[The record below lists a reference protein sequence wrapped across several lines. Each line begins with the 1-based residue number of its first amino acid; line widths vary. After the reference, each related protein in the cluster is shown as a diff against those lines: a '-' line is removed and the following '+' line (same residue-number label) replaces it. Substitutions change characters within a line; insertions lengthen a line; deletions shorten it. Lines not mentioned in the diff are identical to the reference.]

1 MVDPVGF
8 AEAWKAQFPDSEPPR
23 MELRS
28 VGDIEQELERCKASI
43 RRLEQEVNQERFRM
57 IYLQTLLA
65 KEKKSYD
72 RQRWGFRRAAQ
83 APDGASEPRASA
95 SRPQPAPADGADPPP
110 AEEPEA
116 RPDGEGSPGKARPG
130 TARRPGAAASGE
142 RDDRGPPASVAAL
155 RSNFERIR
163 KGHGQPGADA
173 EKPFYVNVE
182 FHHERGLVKVNDKE
196 VSDRI
201 SSLGSQAMQ
210 MERKK
215 SQHGAGSSV
224 GDASRPPYR
233 GRSSESSC
241 GVDGDY
247 EDAELNPRFL
257 KDNLIDANGGS
268 RPPWPPL
275 EYQPYQSIYVGGMME
290 GEGKGPLLRSQSTS
304 EQEKR
309 LTWPRRSYSPRSFE
323 DCGGGYTPDCSSNEN
338 LTSSEEDF
346 SSGQSSRVSPSPTT
360 YRMFRD
366 KSRSPSQNS
375 QQSFDSSSPPT
386 PQCHKRHRHCPVVV
400 SEATIVGVRKT
411 GQIWPNDG
419 EGAFHGDADGSFGT
433 PPGYGC
439 AADRAEEQRRHQDG
453 LPYIDDS
460 PSSSPHLS
468 SKGRGSRDALVS
480 GALESTKASELDLEK
495 GLEMRK
501 WVLSGIL
508 ASEETYLSHLQ
519 MLTNSCVKL
528 QTVHSIPLTIN
539 KEEALQ
545 RPVASD
551 FEPQGLSEAARWN
564 SKENLLAGPSE
575 NDPNLFV
582 ALYDFVASGDNT
594 LSITK
599 GEKLRVLGYNHNGEW
614 CEAQTKNGQGWVPS
628 NYITPVNSLE
638 KHSWYHGPV
647 SRNAAEY
654 LLSSGIN
661 GSFLVRESES
671 SPGQRSISL
680 RYEGRV
686 YHYRINTAS
695 DGKLYVSSESR
706 FNTLAEL
713 VHHHSTVADGL
724 ITTLHYPAPK
734 RNKPTVYGVS
744 PNYDKWE
751 MERTDITMKHKLGG
765 GQYGE
770 VYEGVWKKYS
780 LTVAV
785 KTLKEDTMEVEEFL
799 KEAAV
804 MKEIKH
810 PNLVQL
816 LGVCTREPP
825 FYIIT
830 EFMTYGNLLDYLREC
845 NRQEVNAVVLLYM
858 ATQISS
864 AMEYLEK
871 KNFIHRDLAA
881 RNCLVGEN
889 HLVKVAD
896 FGLSRLMTGDTY
908 TAHAGAKFPIKWT
921 APESLAYNKFSIK
934 SDVWAFGVLLWEI
947 ATYGMSPYPGIDL
960 SQVYELLEKDYRMER
975 PEGCPE
981 KVYELMRACWQ
992 WNPSDRPSFAEIHQ
1006 AFETMFQESSISD
1019 EVEKELGKQ
1028 GVRGAVSTLLQAP
1041 ELPTKTRTSRRAA
1054 EHRDTTDVPEMP
1066 HSKGQGESDPL
1077 DHEPAVSPLL
1087 PRKERGPPEGGL
1099 NEDERL
1105 LPKDKKTN
1113 LFSALI
1119 KKKKKTAPT
1128 PPKRSSSFREMD
1140 GQPERRGA
1148 GEEEGRDISN
1158 GALAFTP
1165 LDTADPAKSPKPS
1178 NGAGVPNGALRESGG
1193 SGFRSPHLWK
1203 KSSTLTSSR
1212 LATGE
1217 EEGGGS
1223 SSKRFL
1229 RSCSASCVPHGAK
1242 DTEWRSVTLP
1252 RDLQSTGRQFDSST
1266 FGGHKSEKP
1275 ALPRKRAGENRS
1287 DQVTRGTVTPPPR
1300 LVKKNEEAADEVFKD
1315 IMESSPGSSPPN
1327 LTPKPLRRQVTVAP
1341 ASGLPHKEEAGKGS
1355 ALGTPA
1361 AAEPVTPT
1369 SKAGSGA
1376 PGGTSKGPAEESRVR
1391 RHKHSSESP
1400 GRDKGKLSRLKPAPP
1415 PPPAASAGKA
1425 GGKPS
1430 QSPSQEA
1437 AGEAVLG
1444 AKTKATSLVDAV
1456 NSDAAKPSQPGE
1468 GLKKPVL
1475 PATPKPQSAK
1485 PSGTPISPA
1494 PVPST
1499 LPSASSALAGDQPS
1513 STAFIPLISTR
1524 VSLRKTRQPPERIAS
1539 GAITKGVV
1547 LDSTEALCLA
1557 ISRNSE
1563 QMASHSAVL
1572 EAGKNLYT
1580 FCVSYVDS
1588 IQQMRNKFA
1597 FREAINKLENN
1608 LRELQICPATAGS
1621 GPAATQDFSK
1631 LLSSVKEI
1639 SDIVQR

>member
-1 MVDPVGF
+1 MLEICLKLVG
-8 AEAWKAQFPDSEPPR
+8 
-23 MELRS
+23 
-28 VGDIEQELERCKASI
+28 CKS
-43 RRLEQEVNQERFRM
+43 
-57 IYLQTLLA
+57 
-65 KEKKSYD
+65 KK
-72 RQRWGFRRAAQ
+72 
-83 APDGASEPRASA
+83 
-95 SRPQPAPADGADPPP
+95 
-110 AEEPEA
+110 
-116 RPDGEGSPGKARPG
+116 
-130 TARRPGAAASGE
+130 
-142 RDDRGPPASVAAL
+142 
-155 RSNFERIR
+155 
-163 KGHGQPGADA
+163 
-173 EKPFYVNVE
+173 
-182 FHHERGLVKVNDKE
+182 GL
-196 VSDRI
+196 
-201 SSLGSQAMQ
+201 SSS
-210 MERKK
+210 
-215 SQHGAGSSV
+215 
-224 GDASRPPYR
+224 
-233 GRSSESSC
+233 SSC
-241 GVDGDY
+241 
-247 EDAELNPRFL
+247 
-257 KDNLIDANGGS
+257 
-268 RPPWPPL
+268 
-275 EYQPYQSIYVGGMME
+275 
-290 GEGKGPLLRSQSTS
+290 
-304 EQEKR
+304 
-309 LTWPRRSYSPRSFE
+309 
-323 DCGGGYTPDCSSNEN
+323 
-338 LTSSEEDF
+338 
-346 SSGQSSRVSPSPTT
+346 
-360 YRMFRD
+360 
-366 KSRSPSQNS
+366 
-375 QQSFDSSSPPT
+375 
-386 PQCHKRHRHCPVVV
+386 
-400 SEATIVGVRKT
+400 
-411 GQIWPNDG
+411 
-419 EGAFHGDADGSFGT
+419 
-433 PPGYGC
+433 
-439 AADRAEEQRRHQDG
+439 
-453 LPYIDDS
+453 
-460 PSSSPHLS
+460 
-468 SKGRGSRDALVS
+468 
-480 GALESTKASELDLEK
+480 
-495 GLEMRK
+495 
-501 WVLSGIL
+501 
-508 ASEETYLSHLQ
+508 YL
-519 MLTNSCVKL
+519 
-528 QTVHSIPLTIN
+528 
-539 KEEALQ
+539 EEALQ

-1019 EVEKELGKQ
+1019 EVEKELGKKGMR
-1028 GVRGAVSTLLQAP
+1028 GVASALLQAP
-1041 ELPTKTRTSRRAA
+1041 ELPTKTRTSRRATD
-1054 EHRDTTDVPEMP
+1054 HKDSTDVPETP
-1066 HSKGQGESDPL
+1066 HAKSLGEPDPL

-1087 PRKERGPPEGGL
+1087 PRKERGPQDGSL

-1140 GQPERRGA
+1140 GHPERKGA
-1148 GEEEGRDISN
+1148 PEEEGGREVSN
-1158 GALAFTP
+1158 GSPALAP
-1165 LDTADPAKSPKPS
+1165 LDVAEPSKSPKPS
-1178 NGAGVPNGALRESGG
+1178 GGVGIPNGAFRESG
-1193 SGFRSPHLWK
+1193 SAGFRSPHLWK
-1203 KSSTLTSSR
+1203 KSTLASGRVAAS
-1212 LATGE
+1212 E
-1217 EEGGGS
+1217 EESGSS

-1242 DTEWRSVTLP
+1242 DTEWKSVTLP
-1252 RDLQSTGRQFDSST
+1252 RDLPSAGRQFDSST

-1275 ALPRKRAGENRS
+1275 ALPRKRASENRS

-1300 LVKKNEEAADEVFKD
+1300 LVKKTEEVADEVFRD
-1315 IMESSPGSSPPN
+1315 TAESSPGSSPPS
-1327 LTPKPLRRQVTVAP
+1327 LTPKLLRRQVAVAP
-1341 ASGLPHKEEAGKGS
+1341 SSGLPHKEETGKPS
-1355 ALGTPA
+1355 AVGTPTTS
-1361 AAEPVTPT
+1361 EPVPP
-1369 SKAGSGA
+1369 SSRAGPGA
-1376 PGGTSKGPAEESRVR
+1376 SAGTSKVPAEELRVR
-1391 RHKHSSESP
+1391 RHKPSSESP
-1400 GRDKGKLSRLKPAPP
+1400 GRDKGKLSKLKPAPP
-1415 PPPAASAGKA
+1415 PPPASTGKA
-1425 GGKPS
+1425 GKPP
-1430 QSPSQEA
+1430 QSPSQDT
-1437 AGEAVLG
+1437 AGEAG
-1444 AKTKATSLVDAV
+1444 ASGKARSPAVAVDAV
-1456 NSDAAKPSQPGE
+1456 SSDAARPGLLGE
-1468 GLKKPVL
+1468 GVRKPIL
-1475 PATPKPQSAK
+1475 PSMPKPQSSSK
-1485 PSGTPISPA
+1485 PVGTPTSPA
-1494 PVPST
+1494 STPST
-1499 LPSASSALAGDQPS
+1499 LPSAASTLAGDQPS

>member
-1 MVDPVGF
+1 MG
-8 AEAWKAQFPDSEPPR
+8 Q
-23 MELRS
+23 
-28 VGDIEQELERCKASI
+28 Q
-43 RRLEQEVNQERFRM
+43 
-57 IYLQTLLA
+57 
-65 KEKKSYD
+65 
-72 RQRWGFRRAAQ
+72 
-83 APDGASEPRASA
+83 
-95 SRPQPAPADGADPPP
+95 
-110 AEEPEA
+110 
-116 RPDGEGSPGKARPG
+116 PGKVLG
-130 TARRPGAAASGE
+130 DQRRPSLPALPFIKGAAKKETSRHG
-142 RDDRGPPASVAAL
+142 
-155 RSNFERIR
+155 
-163 KGHGQPGADA
+163 GQPC
-173 EKPFYVNVE
+173 NV
-182 FHHERGLVKVNDKE
+182 
-196 VSDRI
+196 
-201 SSLGSQAMQ
+201 
-210 MERKK
+210 
-215 SQHGAGSSV
+215 
-224 GDASRPPYR
+224 
-233 GRSSESSC
+233 
-241 GVDGDY
+241 
-247 EDAELNPRFL
+247 FL
-257 KDNLIDANGGS
+257 
-268 RPPWPPL
+268 
-275 EYQPYQSIYVGGMME
+275 E
-290 GEGKGPLLRSQSTS
+290 
-304 EQEKR
+304 
-309 LTWPRRSYSPRSFE
+309 
-323 DCGGGYTPDCSSNEN
+323 
-338 LTSSEEDF
+338 
-346 SSGQSSRVSPSPTT
+346 
-360 YRMFRD
+360 
-366 KSRSPSQNS
+366 
-375 QQSFDSSSPPT
+375 
-386 PQCHKRHRHCPVVV
+386 H
-400 SEATIVGVRKT
+400 
-411 GQIWPNDG
+411 
-419 EGAFHGDADGSFGT
+419 
-433 PPGYGC
+433 
-439 AADRAEEQRRHQDG
+439 
-453 LPYIDDS
+453 
-460 PSSSPHLS
+460 
-468 SKGRGSRDALVS
+468 
-480 GALESTKASELDLEK
+480 
-495 GLEMRK
+495 
-501 WVLSGIL
+501 
-508 ASEETYLSHLQ
+508 
-519 MLTNSCVKL
+519 
-528 QTVHSIPLTIN
+528 
-539 KEEALQ
+539 EALQ
-545 RPVASD
+545 RPVASE

-564 SKENLLAGPSE
+564 SKENLLSGPSE

-734 RNKPTVYGVS
+734 RNKPTIYGVS

-751 MERTDITMKHKLGG
+751 TERTDITMKHKLGG

-770 VYEGVWKKYS
+770 VYEGVWKKYN

-830 EFMTYGNLLDYLREC
+830 EFMTYGNLLDYLRDC

-992 WNPSDRPSFAEIHQ
+992 WSPSDRPSFAEIHQ
-1006 AFETMFQESSISD
+1006 AFETMFQESSISE
-1019 EVEKELGKQ
+1019 EVEKELGKK
-1028 GVRGAVSTLLQAP
+1028 GMRSVVNTFLQAP
-1041 ELPTKTRTSRRAA
+1041 ELPTKTRTSRRATESKEA
-1054 EHRDTTDVPEMP
+1054 NEGLEAAATKTLGECEPVEHD
-1066 HSKGQGESDPL
+1066 
-1077 DHEPAVSPLL
+1077 PAVSPLL
-1087 PRKERGPPEGGL
+1087 PRKERVAADAGL
-1099 NEDERL
+1099 NEDDRL

-1119 KKKKKTAPT
+1119 KKKKKMAPT
-1128 PPKRSSSFREMD
+1128 PPKRSSSFREADSHLDRKDD
-1140 GQPERRGA
+1140 GKEALLAPPAEAEDRSRFQGNETGMA
-1148 GEEEGRDISN
+1148 N
-1158 GALAFTP
+1158 GTVGL
-1165 LDTADPAKSPKPS
+1165 L
-1178 NGAGVPNGALRESGG
+1178 
-1193 SGFRSPHLWK
+1193 SPHLWK
-1203 KSSTLTSSR
+1203 KSVPASGSR
-1212 LATGE
+1212 LAAGE
-1217 EEGGGS
+1217 DENSVNSSASS

-1242 DTEWRSVTLP
+1242 DTEWKSVTLP
-1252 RDLQSTGRQFDSST
+1252 RNMQSVGRQFDSST

-1275 ALPRKRAGENRS
+1275 ALPRKRANEAKP
-1287 DQVTRGTVTPPPR
+1287 DPVAARGTVTPPPR
-1300 LVKKNEEAADEVFKD
+1300 VLKKSDELPPEDASKD
-1315 IMESSPGSSPPN
+1315 AESSPGSSPPT
-1327 LTPKPLRRQVTVAP
+1327 LTPKLSRRQPLAP
-1341 ASGLPHKEEAGKGS
+1341 PSQKEESVKSG
-1355 ALGTPA
+1355 A
-1361 AAEPVTPT
+1361 ASEQAAT
-1369 SKAGSGA
+1369 KAGLFLGI
-1376 PGGTSKGPAEESRVR
+1376 GKAEEPRLR
-1391 RHKHSSESP
+1391 KMKQLSE
-1400 GRDKGKLSRLKPAPP
+1400 KGKLSKLKPAPP
-1415 PPPAASAGKA
+1415 PPLSSAASSIAKTSKA
-1425 GGKPS
+1425 G
-1430 QSPSQEA
+1430 
-1437 AGEAVLG
+1437 LG
-1444 AKTKATSLVDAV
+1444 SDVTEGSVAK
-1456 NSDAAKPSQPGE
+1456 AKPS
-1468 GLKKPVL
+1468 
-1475 PATPKPQSAK
+1475 
-1485 PSGTPISPA
+1485 
-1494 PVPST
+1494 
-1499 LPSASSALAGDQPS
+1499 LPSADSANVVEGTKKPAPKLSPSAKSLLMTTAPLSSSPFSAPS
-1513 STAFIPLISTR
+1513 LSTTVVPSVDSAASTAFIPLISTR
-1524 VSLRKTRQPPERIAS
+1524 VSLRKTRQPPEKIAS
-1539 GAITKGVV
+1539 GAVTKDTI
-1547 LDSTEALCLA
+1547 LESAETLRTA

-1580 FCVSYVDS
+1580 FCAGFVDC

-1608 LRELQICPATAGS
+1608 LRELQICPATAGGG
-1621 GPAATQDFSK
+1621 GPAATPDFSK
-1631 LLSSVKEI
+1631 LLGSVKEI
-1639 SDIVQR
+1639 SDLVQR

>member
-1 MVDPVGF
+1 MLEICLKLVG
-8 AEAWKAQFPDSEPPR
+8 
-23 MELRS
+23 
-28 VGDIEQELERCKASI
+28 CKS
-43 RRLEQEVNQERFRM
+43 
-57 IYLQTLLA
+57 
-65 KEKKSYD
+65 KK
-72 RQRWGFRRAAQ
+72 
-83 APDGASEPRASA
+83 
-95 SRPQPAPADGADPPP
+95 
-110 AEEPEA
+110 
-116 RPDGEGSPGKARPG
+116 
-130 TARRPGAAASGE
+130 
-142 RDDRGPPASVAAL
+142 
-155 RSNFERIR
+155 
-163 KGHGQPGADA
+163 
-173 EKPFYVNVE
+173 
-182 FHHERGLVKVNDKE
+182 GL
-196 VSDRI
+196 
-201 SSLGSQAMQ
+201 SSS
-210 MERKK
+210 
-215 SQHGAGSSV
+215 
-224 GDASRPPYR
+224 
-233 GRSSESSC
+233 SSC
-241 GVDGDY
+241 
-247 EDAELNPRFL
+247 
-257 KDNLIDANGGS
+257 
-268 RPPWPPL
+268 
-275 EYQPYQSIYVGGMME
+275 
-290 GEGKGPLLRSQSTS
+290 
-304 EQEKR
+304 
-309 LTWPRRSYSPRSFE
+309 
-323 DCGGGYTPDCSSNEN
+323 
-338 LTSSEEDF
+338 
-346 SSGQSSRVSPSPTT
+346 
-360 YRMFRD
+360 
-366 KSRSPSQNS
+366 
-375 QQSFDSSSPPT
+375 
-386 PQCHKRHRHCPVVV
+386 
-400 SEATIVGVRKT
+400 
-411 GQIWPNDG
+411 
-419 EGAFHGDADGSFGT
+419 
-433 PPGYGC
+433 
-439 AADRAEEQRRHQDG
+439 
-453 LPYIDDS
+453 
-460 PSSSPHLS
+460 
-468 SKGRGSRDALVS
+468 
-480 GALESTKASELDLEK
+480 
-495 GLEMRK
+495 
-501 WVLSGIL
+501 
-508 ASEETYLSHLQ
+508 YL
-519 MLTNSCVKL
+519 
-528 QTVHSIPLTIN
+528 
-539 KEEALQ
+539 EEALQ

-1019 EVEKELGKQ
+1019 EVEKELGKKGMR
-1028 GVRGAVSTLLQAP
+1028 GVAGTLLQAP
-1041 ELPTKTRTSRRAA
+1041 ELPTKTRTSRRAT
-1054 EHRDTTDVPEMP
+1054 EHKDVTDLPETP
-1066 HSKGQGESDPL
+1066 HSKGPGEPDPL

-1087 PRKERGPPEGGL
+1087 PRKERGAQDGCL

-1128 PPKRSSSFREMD
+1128 PPKRSSSFRETD

-1158 GALAFTP
+1158 GTPALSP
-1165 LDTADPAKSPKPS
+1165 SDTAEPAKSPKPS
-1178 NGAGVPNGALRESGG
+1178 SGAGVPNGAFREAGG
-1193 SGFRSPHLWK
+1193 AGFRSPHLWK
-1203 KSSTLTSSR
+1203 ASTLTSSR
-1212 LATGE
+1212 LAASE
-1217 EEGGGS
+1217 EEGGS
-1223 SSKRFL
+1223 SASKRFL

-1252 RDLQSTGRQFDSST
+1252 RDLQSSGRQFDSSAL
-1266 FGGHKSEKP
+1266 GGHKREKP
-1275 ALPRKRAGENRS
+1275 ALPRKRASEARS
-1287 DQVTRGTVTPPPR
+1287 DQVARGTVTPPPR
-1300 LVKKNEEAADEVFKD
+1300 LVTKMEELADEVFKD
-1315 IMESSPGSSPPN
+1315 TAESSPGSSPPS
-1327 LTPKPLRRQVTVAP
+1327 LTPKLLRRQVVAVP
-1341 ASGLPHKEEAGKGS
+1341 SSGLPHREEAGKSS
-1355 ALGTPA
+1355 AVGTPA
-1361 AAEPVTPT
+1361 AAEPVPAT
-1369 SKAGSGA
+1369 SRAGPGA
-1376 PGGTSKGPAEESRVR
+1376 SGGTGKAPAEESRMR
-1391 RHKHSSESP
+1391 RHKPSSESP
-1400 GRDKGKLSRLKPAPP
+1400 GRDKGKLSKLKPAPP
-1415 PPPAASAGKA
+1415 PPLPASVGKA
-1425 GGKPS
+1425 GRPS
-1430 QSPSQEA
+1430 PSPSQEA
-1437 AGEAVLG
+1437 AGEAG
-1444 AKTKATSLVDAV
+1444 ASGKAKSTAVVVDAV
-1456 NSDAAKPSQPGE
+1456 NSDAAKPSPLGE
-1468 GLKKPVL
+1468 GVKKPVL
-1475 PATPKPQSAK
+1475 LSMPKPPSSTK
-1485 PSGTPISPA
+1485 PAGTPTSPV
-1494 PVPST
+1494 PTPST
-1499 LPSASSALAGDQPS
+1499 LPSASSALAGDQLS

-1539 GAITKGVV
+1539 GTITKGVV

-1557 ISRNSE
+1557 ISKNSE

>member
-1 MVDPVGF
+1 MG
-8 AEAWKAQFPDSEPPR
+8 Q
-23 MELRS
+23 
-28 VGDIEQELERCKASI
+28 Q
-43 RRLEQEVNQERFRM
+43 
-57 IYLQTLLA
+57 
-65 KEKKSYD
+65 
-72 RQRWGFRRAAQ
+72 
-83 APDGASEPRASA
+83 
-95 SRPQPAPADGADPPP
+95 
-110 AEEPEA
+110 
-116 RPDGEGSPGKARPG
+116 PGKVLG
-130 TARRPGAAASGE
+130 DQRRPSL
-142 RDDRGPPASVAAL
+142 PAL
-155 RSNFERIR
+155 HFI
-163 KGHGQPGADA
+163 K
-173 EKPFYVNVE
+173 
-182 FHHERGLVKVNDKE
+182 
-196 VSDRI
+196 
-201 SSLGSQAMQ
+201 
-210 MERKK
+210 
-215 SQHGAGSSV
+215 GAGKK
-224 GDASRPPYR
+224 
-233 GRSSESSC
+233 ESS
-241 GVDGDY
+241 
-247 EDAELNPRFL
+247 RH
-257 KDNLIDANGGS
+257 GG
-268 RPPWPPL
+268 L
-275 EYQPYQSIYVGGMME
+275 
-290 GEGKGPLLRSQSTS
+290 
-304 EQEKR
+304 
-309 LTWPRRSYSPRSFE
+309 
-323 DCGGGYTPDCSSNEN
+323 
-338 LTSSEEDF
+338 
-346 SSGQSSRVSPSPTT
+346 
-360 YRMFRD
+360 
-366 KSRSPSQNS
+366 
-375 QQSFDSSSPPT
+375 
-386 PQCHKRHRHCPVVV
+386 HCNVFV
-400 SEATIVGVRKT
+400 E
-411 GQIWPNDG
+411 
-419 EGAFHGDADGSFGT
+419 H
-433 PPGYGC
+433 
-439 AADRAEEQRRHQDG
+439 
-453 LPYIDDS
+453 
-460 PSSSPHLS
+460 
-468 SKGRGSRDALVS
+468 
-480 GALESTKASELDLEK
+480 
-495 GLEMRK
+495 
-501 WVLSGIL
+501 
-508 ASEETYLSHLQ
+508 
-519 MLTNSCVKL
+519 
-528 QTVHSIPLTIN
+528 
-539 KEEALQ
+539 EALQ

-845 NRQEVNAVVLLYM
+845 NRQEVSAVVLLYM

-992 WNPSDRPSFAEIHQ
+992 WSPSDRPSFAEIHQ

-1028 GVRGAVSTLLQAP
+1028 GVRGAAGAVLQAP

-1054 EHRDTTDVPEMP
+1054 EHKDSADVPDTP
-1066 HSKGQGESDPL
+1066 HSRGQGETEPL

-1099 NEDERL
+1099 AEDERL
-1105 LPKDKKTN
+1105 LPKDRKTN

-1119 KKKKKTAPT
+1119 KKKKKMAPA

-1148 GEEEGRDISN
+1148 GEEDSREISN
-1158 GALAFTP
+1158 GVPALALSDAAEAT
-1165 LDTADPAKSPKPS
+1165 KSPKSS
-1178 NGAGVPNGALRESGG
+1178 NGAGVPNGAFREAGG
-1193 SGFRSPHLWK
+1193 SGFRSPPLWK
-1203 KSSTLTSSR
+1203 TSTLTSSR
-1212 LATGE
+1212 LAAGE
-1217 EEGGGS
+1217 DEGSGGGSS

-1229 RSCSASCVPHGAK
+1229 RSCSASCVPHGAR

-1275 ALPRKRAGENRS
+1275 ALPRKRASEPRS
-1287 DQVTRGTVTPPPR
+1287 DQGARGVTPPPR
-1300 LVKKNEEAADEVFKD
+1300 LGKRGEEAADEVLKD
-1315 IMESSPGSSPPN
+1315 PAEPSPGSSPPT
-1327 LTPKPLRRQVTVAP
+1327 LTPKVLRRQATTP
-1341 ASGLPHKEEAGKGS
+1341 PSGLPHKDEAGKGS
-1355 ALGTPA
+1355 GLGTPA
-1361 AAEPVTPT
+1361 AAEPVSP
-1369 SKAGSGA
+1369 SSRAGA
-1376 PGGTSKGPAEESRVR
+1376 PGGPSKAPPEESRVR
-1391 RHKHSSESP
+1391 RHKQCSDSP
-1400 GRDKGKLSRLKPAPP
+1400 GRDRDRGRLSKLKPAPP
-1415 PPPAASAGKA
+1415 PPPPAASGKS
-1425 GGKPS
+1425 GKPT
-1430 QSPSQEA
+1430 QSPGHEVAAEA
-1437 AGEAVLG
+1437 AST
-1444 AKTKATSLVDAV
+1444 TKARATSPAV
-1456 NSDAAKPSQPGE
+1456 EAANSEAAKPSQLGE
-1468 GLKKPVL
+1468 GFKKPAPPSV
-1475 PATPKPQSAK
+1475 PKPQSATK
-1485 PSGTPISPA
+1485 PPGAPTSPA
-1494 PVPST
+1494 PAPST
-1499 LPSASSALAGDQPS
+1499 LPAAPSALAGDPS
-1513 STAFIPLISTR
+1513 STAAFIPLISTR

-1563 QMASHSAVL
+1563 QMASHTAVL
-1572 EAGKNLYT
+1572 EAGQNLYT

-1608 LRELQICPATAGS
+1608 LRELQICPAPSGS

>member
-1 MVDPVGF
+1 VLG
-8 AEAWKAQFPDSEPPR
+8 KA
-23 MELRS
+23 
-28 VGDIEQELERCKASI
+28 AH
-43 RRLEQEVNQERFRM
+43 
-57 IYLQTLLA
+57 
-65 KEKKSYD
+65 SYFMG
-72 RQRWGFRRAAQ
+72 QQ
-83 APDGASEPRASA
+83 
-95 SRPQPAPADGADPPP
+95 
-110 AEEPEA
+110 
-116 RPDGEGSPGKARPG
+116 PGKVLG
-130 TARRPGAAASGE
+130 DQRRPSL
-142 RDDRGPPASVAAL
+142 PAL
-155 RSNFERIR
+155 HFI
-163 KGHGQPGADA
+163 K
-173 EKPFYVNVE
+173 
-182 FHHERGLVKVNDKE
+182 
-196 VSDRI
+196 
-201 SSLGSQAMQ
+201 
-210 MERKK
+210 
-215 SQHGAGSSV
+215 GAGKK
-224 GDASRPPYR
+224 
-233 GRSSESSC
+233 ESS
-241 GVDGDY
+241 
-247 EDAELNPRFL
+247 RH
-257 KDNLIDANGGS
+257 GG
-268 RPPWPPL
+268 P
-275 EYQPYQSIYVGGMME
+275 
-290 GEGKGPLLRSQSTS
+290 
-304 EQEKR
+304 
-309 LTWPRRSYSPRSFE
+309 
-323 DCGGGYTPDCSSNEN
+323 
-338 LTSSEEDF
+338 
-346 SSGQSSRVSPSPTT
+346 
-360 YRMFRD
+360 
-366 KSRSPSQNS
+366 
-375 QQSFDSSSPPT
+375 
-386 PQCHKRHRHCPVVV
+386 HCNVFV
-400 SEATIVGVRKT
+400 E
-411 GQIWPNDG
+411 
-419 EGAFHGDADGSFGT
+419 H
-433 PPGYGC
+433 
-439 AADRAEEQRRHQDG
+439 
-453 LPYIDDS
+453 
-460 PSSSPHLS
+460 
-468 SKGRGSRDALVS
+468 
-480 GALESTKASELDLEK
+480 
-495 GLEMRK
+495 
-501 WVLSGIL
+501 
-508 ASEETYLSHLQ
+508 
-519 MLTNSCVKL
+519 
-528 QTVHSIPLTIN
+528 
-539 KEEALQ
+539 EALQ
-545 RPVASD
+545 RPVVSD

-564 SKENLLAGPSE
+564 SKENLLSCPSE
-575 NDPNLFV
+575 NDPHLFV

-734 RNKPTVYGVS
+734 RNKPTIYGVS

-751 MERTDITMKHKLGG
+751 IERTDITMKHKLGG

-770 VYEGVWKKYS
+770 VYEGVWKKYN

-992 WNPSDRPSFAEIHQ
+992 WSPSDRPSFAEIHQ

-1019 EVEKELGKQ
+1019 EVEKELGKK
-1028 GVRGAVSTLLQAP
+1028 GMRSVVSNFLQAP

-1054 EHRDTTDVPEMP
+1054 E
-1066 HSKGQGESDPL
+1066 SKDANEGLETAHARGQGECDPL
-1077 DHEPAVSPLL
+1077 DHEPAISPLL
-1087 PRKERGPPEGGL
+1087 PRKERVAPESSL

-1105 LPKDKKTN
+1105 LPKDKKHN

-1140 GQPERRGA
+1140 GHTDRRAG
-1148 GEEEGRDISN
+1148 GEEECRDAGN
-1158 GALAFTP
+1158 GAFIAP
-1165 LDTADPAKSPKPS
+1165 PVDAADPSKFQSPS
-1178 NGAGVPNGALRESGG
+1178 NGAGVANGVVTGN
-1193 SGFRSPHLWK
+1193 SGFLSPHLRK
-1203 KSSTLTSSR
+1203 KSSTMSSSR
-1212 LATGE
+1212 AVAGE
-1217 EEGGGS
+1217 EES
-1223 SSKRFL
+1223 SSNSSKRFL

-1242 DTEWRSVTLP
+1242 DTEWKSVTLP

-1275 ALPRKRAGENRS
+1275 ALPRKRANEAKT
-1287 DQVTRGTVTPPPR
+1287 DLAVRGTVTPPPR
-1300 LVKKNEEAADEVFKD
+1300 LLKKNEETTDDVFKD
-1315 IMESSPGSSPPN
+1315 AESSPGSSPPT
-1327 LTPKPLRRQVTVAP
+1327 LTPKLGRRQPAAP
-1341 ASGLPHKEEAGKGS
+1341 PSSSMLHKDDGVKPS
-1355 ALGTPA
+1355 ALGTTVTTDQGSA
-1361 AAEPVTPT
+1361 AKPNPSGFTGA
-1369 SKAGSGA
+1369 SKA
-1376 PGGTSKGPAEESRVR
+1376 
-1391 RHKHSSESP
+1391 SSEEPRLRRLKQTSESA
-1400 GRDKGKLSRLKPAPP
+1400 GKDKGKLSKLKPAPP
-1415 PPPAASAGKA
+1415 LPLASASISKPGKVSHSPGHEAAAAADVASGPKSKQLPQVGEAASG
-1425 GGKPS
+1425 
-1430 QSPSQEA
+1430 
-1437 AGEAVLG
+1437 
-1444 AKTKATSLVDAV
+1444 DAV
-1456 NSDAAKPSQPGE
+1456 KPNPSGE
-1468 GLKKPVL
+1468 GVKKLGVPSV
-1475 PATPKPQSAK
+1475 PKPQSSTKLLISTA
-1485 PSGTPISPA
+1485 TPTASSSA
-1494 PVPST
+1494 VPSA
-1499 LPSASSALAGDQPS
+1499 PGGDQPS

-1539 GAITKGVV
+1539 GTITKGVV
-1547 LDSTEALCLA
+1547 LESTEALRLA
-1557 ISRNSE
+1557 ISKNSE

>member
-1 MVDPVGF
+1 MLEICLKLVG
-8 AEAWKAQFPDSEPPR
+8 
-23 MELRS
+23 
-28 VGDIEQELERCKASI
+28 CKS
-43 RRLEQEVNQERFRM
+43 
-57 IYLQTLLA
+57 
-65 KEKKSYD
+65 KK
-72 RQRWGFRRAAQ
+72 
-83 APDGASEPRASA
+83 
-95 SRPQPAPADGADPPP
+95 
-110 AEEPEA
+110 
-116 RPDGEGSPGKARPG
+116 
-130 TARRPGAAASGE
+130 
-142 RDDRGPPASVAAL
+142 
-155 RSNFERIR
+155 
-163 KGHGQPGADA
+163 
-173 EKPFYVNVE
+173 
-182 FHHERGLVKVNDKE
+182 GL
-196 VSDRI
+196 
-201 SSLGSQAMQ
+201 SSS
-210 MERKK
+210 
-215 SQHGAGSSV
+215 
-224 GDASRPPYR
+224 
-233 GRSSESSC
+233 SSC
-241 GVDGDY
+241 
-247 EDAELNPRFL
+247 
-257 KDNLIDANGGS
+257 
-268 RPPWPPL
+268 
-275 EYQPYQSIYVGGMME
+275 
-290 GEGKGPLLRSQSTS
+290 
-304 EQEKR
+304 
-309 LTWPRRSYSPRSFE
+309 
-323 DCGGGYTPDCSSNEN
+323 
-338 LTSSEEDF
+338 
-346 SSGQSSRVSPSPTT
+346 
-360 YRMFRD
+360 
-366 KSRSPSQNS
+366 
-375 QQSFDSSSPPT
+375 
-386 PQCHKRHRHCPVVV
+386 
-400 SEATIVGVRKT
+400 
-411 GQIWPNDG
+411 
-419 EGAFHGDADGSFGT
+419 
-433 PPGYGC
+433 
-439 AADRAEEQRRHQDG
+439 
-453 LPYIDDS
+453 
-460 PSSSPHLS
+460 
-468 SKGRGSRDALVS
+468 
-480 GALESTKASELDLEK
+480 
-495 GLEMRK
+495 
-501 WVLSGIL
+501 
-508 ASEETYLSHLQ
+508 YL
-519 MLTNSCVKL
+519 
-528 QTVHSIPLTIN
+528 
-539 KEEALQ
+539 EEALQ
-545 RPVASD
+545 RPVTSD

-992 WNPSDRPSFAEIHQ
+992 WSPSDRPSFAEIHQ

-1019 EVEKELGKQ
+1019 EVEKELGKK
-1028 GVRGAVSTLLQAP
+1028 GMRAVASTLLQAP
-1041 ELPTKTRTSRRAA
+1041 ELPTKTRTSRRAT
-1054 EHRDTTDVPEMP
+1054 EHKDCTDVPETP
-1066 HSKGQGESDPL
+1066 HCKGPGEPDPP

-1087 PRKERGPPEGGL
+1087 PRKERGPQDGGL

-1140 GQPERRGA
+1140 GHPERKGGA
-1148 GEEEGRDISN
+1148 GGEEEGREVSN
-1158 GALAFTP
+1158 GVPALTP
-1165 LDTADPAKSPKPS
+1165 SDAATEPAKSPKPGG
-1178 NGAGVPNGALRESGG
+1178 GAAVPNGAFREPGG
-1193 SGFRSPHLWK
+1193 AGFRSPHLWK

-1212 LATGE
+1212 FTAGE
-1217 EEGGGS
+1217 EESGGS

-1252 RDLQSTGRQFDSST
+1252 RDLPSTGRQFDAST
-1266 FGGHKSEKP
+1266 LGGHKSEKP
-1275 ALPRKRAGENRS
+1275 ALPRKRVSESRP
-1287 DQVTRGTVTPPPR
+1287 DQATRGTVTPPPR
-1300 LVKKNEEAADEVFKD
+1300 LVKKTEEAADEVFRD
-1315 IMESSPGSSPPN
+1315 AAEASPGSSPPS
-1327 LTPKPLRRQVTVAP
+1327 LTPKLLRRQAAAVAAAAAATAVGP
-1341 ASGLPHKEEAGKGS
+1341 PHREEAGKAA
-1355 ALGTPA
+1355 ALGAPA
-1361 AAEPVTPT
+1361 AAGP
-1369 SKAGSGA
+1369 GA
-1376 PGGTSKGPAEESRVR
+1376 SGGTSRAPTEEPRVR
-1391 RHKHSSESP
+1391 RHKPSSESP
-1400 GRDKGKLSRLKPAPP
+1400 GRDKGKLSKLKPVPPP
-1415 PPPAASAGKA
+1415 PPPASVGKA
-1425 GGKPS
+1425 GKPS
-1430 QSPSQEA
+1430 QSPCQEA
-1437 AGEAVLG
+1437 AGEAG
-1444 AKTKATSLVDAV
+1444 ASGKAKPTAAVADAV
-1456 NSDAAKPSQPGE
+1456 NSDAARPCQLGE
-1468 GLKKPVL
+1468 GVRKPVL
-1475 PATPKPQSAK
+1475 PAMPKPQSSTK
-1485 PSGTPISPA
+1485 PAGTPTSPA
-1494 PVPST
+1494 PAPSA

-1547 LDSTEALCLA
+1547 LDGTEALCLA

-1597 FREAINKLENN
+1597 FREAINKLESN

>member
-1 MVDPVGF
+1 MG
-8 AEAWKAQFPDSEPPR
+8 Q
-23 MELRS
+23 
-28 VGDIEQELERCKASI
+28 Q
-43 RRLEQEVNQERFRM
+43 
-57 IYLQTLLA
+57 
-65 KEKKSYD
+65 
-72 RQRWGFRRAAQ
+72 
-83 APDGASEPRASA
+83 
-95 SRPQPAPADGADPPP
+95 
-110 AEEPEA
+110 
-116 RPDGEGSPGKARPG
+116 PGKVLG
-130 TARRPGAAASGE
+130 DQRRPSL
-142 RDDRGPPASVAAL
+142 PAL
-155 RSNFERIR
+155 HFI
-163 KGHGQPGADA
+163 K
-173 EKPFYVNVE
+173 
-182 FHHERGLVKVNDKE
+182 
-196 VSDRI
+196 
-201 SSLGSQAMQ
+201 
-210 MERKK
+210 
-215 SQHGAGSSV
+215 GAGKK
-224 GDASRPPYR
+224 
-233 GRSSESSC
+233 ESS
-241 GVDGDY
+241 
-247 EDAELNPRFL
+247 RH
-257 KDNLIDANGGS
+257 GG
-268 RPPWPPL
+268 P
-275 EYQPYQSIYVGGMME
+275 
-290 GEGKGPLLRSQSTS
+290 
-304 EQEKR
+304 
-309 LTWPRRSYSPRSFE
+309 
-323 DCGGGYTPDCSSNEN
+323 
-338 LTSSEEDF
+338 
-346 SSGQSSRVSPSPTT
+346 
-360 YRMFRD
+360 
-366 KSRSPSQNS
+366 
-375 QQSFDSSSPPT
+375 
-386 PQCHKRHRHCPVVV
+386 HCNVFV
-400 SEATIVGVRKT
+400 E
-411 GQIWPNDG
+411 
-419 EGAFHGDADGSFGT
+419 H
-433 PPGYGC
+433 
-439 AADRAEEQRRHQDG
+439 
-453 LPYIDDS
+453 
-460 PSSSPHLS
+460 
-468 SKGRGSRDALVS
+468 
-480 GALESTKASELDLEK
+480 
-495 GLEMRK
+495 
-501 WVLSGIL
+501 
-508 ASEETYLSHLQ
+508 
-519 MLTNSCVKL
+519 
-528 QTVHSIPLTIN
+528 
-539 KEEALQ
+539 EALQ

-981 KVYELMRACWQ
+981 KVYELMRAY
-992 WNPSDRPSFAEIHQ
+992 
-1006 AFETMFQESSISD
+1006 
-1019 EVEKELGKQ
+1019 
-1028 GVRGAVSTLLQAP
+1028 
-1041 ELPTKTRTSRRAA
+1041 
-1054 EHRDTTDVPEMP
+1054 
-1066 HSKGQGESDPL
+1066 PL
-1077 DHEPAVSPLL
+1077 DHEPPVSPLL
-1087 PRKERGPPEGGL
+1087 PRKERGPQDSSL

-1140 GQPERRGA
+1140 GQPERKA
-1148 GEEEGRDISN
+1148 AVEEEGRETSN
-1158 GALAFTP
+1158 GVPALTT
-1165 LDTADPAKSPKPS
+1165 LDAAEPAKSPKPS
-1178 NGAGVPNGALRESGG
+1178 SGAGVPNGAFRESGG
-1193 SGFRSPHLWK
+1193 PGFRSPHLWK

-1212 LATGE
+1212 LTANE
-1217 EEGGGS
+1217 EESGGS

-1275 ALPRKRAGENRS
+1275 ALPRKRASENRS

-1300 LVKKNEEAADEVFKD
+1300 LVKKTEDAADEVFRD
-1315 IMESSPGSSPPN
+1315 MGESSPGSSPPS
-1327 LTPKPLRRQVTVAP
+1327 LTPKLLRKQV
-1341 ASGLPHKEEAGKGS
+1341 SGAHSSSLPHKDEAGKSS
-1355 ALGTPA
+1355 ALGTPTT
-1361 AAEPVTPT
+1361 AELGTPA
-1369 SKAGSGA
+1369 SRGGPGMSGGAGKA
-1376 PGGTSKGPAEESRVR
+1376 PAEEPRAR
-1391 RHKHSSESP
+1391 RHKPSSESP
-1400 GRDKGKLSRLKPAPP
+1400 GRDKGKLSKLKPVPP
-1415 PPPAASAGKA
+1415 PPLPASIGKA
-1425 GGKPS
+1425 GKPS
-1430 QSPSQEA
+1430 QSLSQEA
-1437 AGEAVLG
+1437 AGEASTG
-1444 AKTKATSLVDAV
+1444 GKAKAAAVVVDAV
-1456 NSDAAKPSQPGE
+1456 NSDTVKPGLLGE
-1468 GLKKPVL
+1468 GVKKPVL
-1475 PATPKPQSAK
+1475 PSMPKPQSSGK
-1485 PSGTPISPA
+1485 PAGTPASPA
-1494 PVPST
+1494 SAPST
-1499 LPSASSALAGDQPS
+1499 LSSASSALAVDQPA

-1539 GAITKGVV
+1539 GTITKGVV
-1547 LDSTEALCLA
+1547 LDGTEALCLA
-1557 ISRNSE
+1557 ISKNSE

>member
-1 MVDPVGF
+1 MG
-8 AEAWKAQFPDSEPPR
+8 Q
-23 MELRS
+23 
-28 VGDIEQELERCKASI
+28 Q
-43 RRLEQEVNQERFRM
+43 
-57 IYLQTLLA
+57 
-65 KEKKSYD
+65 
-72 RQRWGFRRAAQ
+72 
-83 APDGASEPRASA
+83 
-95 SRPQPAPADGADPPP
+95 
-110 AEEPEA
+110 
-116 RPDGEGSPGKARPG
+116 PGKVLG
-130 TARRPGAAASGE
+130 DQRRPSL
-142 RDDRGPPASVAAL
+142 PAL
-155 RSNFERIR
+155 HFI
-163 KGHGQPGADA
+163 K
-173 EKPFYVNVE
+173 
-182 FHHERGLVKVNDKE
+182 
-196 VSDRI
+196 
-201 SSLGSQAMQ
+201 
-210 MERKK
+210 
-215 SQHGAGSSV
+215 GAG
-224 GDASRPPYR
+224 
-233 GRSSESSC
+233 
-241 GVDGDY
+241 
-247 EDAELNPRFL
+247 
-257 KDNLIDANGGS
+257 
-268 RPPWPPL
+268 
-275 EYQPYQSIYVGGMME
+275 
-290 GEGKGPLLRSQSTS
+290 
-304 EQEKR
+304 KR
-309 LTWPRRSYSPRSFE
+309 
-323 DCGGGYTPDCSSNEN
+323 D
-338 LTSSEEDF
+338 
-346 SSGQSSRVSPSPTT
+346 SSR
-360 YRMFRD
+360 
-366 KSRSPSQNS
+366 
-375 QQSFDSSSPPT
+375 
-386 PQCHKRHRHCPVVV
+386 HGGLHCNVFV
-400 SEATIVGVRKT
+400 E
-411 GQIWPNDG
+411 
-419 EGAFHGDADGSFGT
+419 H
-433 PPGYGC
+433 
-439 AADRAEEQRRHQDG
+439 
-453 LPYIDDS
+453 
-460 PSSSPHLS
+460 
-468 SKGRGSRDALVS
+468 
-480 GALESTKASELDLEK
+480 
-495 GLEMRK
+495 
-501 WVLSGIL
+501 
-508 ASEETYLSHLQ
+508 
-519 MLTNSCVKL
+519 
-528 QTVHSIPLTIN
+528 
-539 KEEALQ
+539 EALQ

-734 RNKPTVYGVS
+734 RNKPTIYGVS

-845 NRQEVNAVVLLYM
+845 NRQEVSAVVLLYM

-1019 EVEKELGKQ
+1019 EVEKELGK
-1028 GVRGAVSTLLQAP
+1028 RGMKGAAGSTLQAP
-1041 ELPTKTRTSRRAA
+1041 ELPTKTRTCRRAA
-1054 EHRDTTDVPEMP
+1054 EQKDAPDALELLHT
-1066 HSKGQGESDPL
+1066 KGLGESDAL
-1077 DHEPAVSPLL
+1077 DSEPAVSPLL
-1087 PRKERGPPEGGL
+1087 PRKERGPPDGSL

-1119 KKKKKTAPT
+1119 KKKKKMAPT

-1148 GEEEGRDISN
+1148 SEDDGREICN
-1158 GALAFTP
+1158 GPPALTSDAVEPT
-1165 LDTADPAKSPKPS
+1165 KSPKAS
-1178 NGAGVPNGALRESGG
+1178 NGAGVPNGAFREPGNSGI
-1193 SGFRSPHLWK
+1193 RSPHTWK
-1203 KSSTLTSSR
+1203 KSSALTSSR
-1212 LATGE
+1212 LAAAE
-1217 EEGGGS
+1217 EESGLS

-1229 RSCSASCVPHGAK
+1229 RSCSASCMPHGVR

-1252 RDLQSTGRQFDSST
+1252 RDLPSAGKQFDSST

-1275 ALPRKRAGENRS
+1275 ALPRKRTSESRS
-1287 DQVTRGTVTPPPR
+1287 EQVAKSTGTPPPR
-1300 LVKKNEEAADEVFKD
+1300 LVKKTEEAAEDVFKD
-1315 IMESSPGSSPPN
+1315 TESSPGSSPPS
-1327 LTPKPLRRQVTVAP
+1327 LTPKLLRRQVP
-1341 ASGLPHKEEAGKGS
+1341 ASPSSGPSHKDEATKGS
-1355 ALGTPA
+1355 ASGMATPA
-1361 AAEPVTPT
+1361 TTEPAAPSNKAGL
-1369 SKAGSGA
+1369 SKAS
-1376 PGGTSKGPAEESRVR
+1376 SEEPRAR

-1400 GRDKGKLSRLKPAPP
+1400 GRDKGRLSKLKPAPP
-1415 PPPAASAGKA
+1415 PPPASTGKA
-1425 GGKPS
+1425 GKPA
-1430 QSPSQEA
+1430 QSPSQDV
-1437 AGEAVLG
+1437 AGEVGG
-1444 AKTKATSLVDAV
+1444 ATKTKCTSLSVDAV
-1456 NSDAAKPSQPGE
+1456 NSDPTKAGQPGE
-1468 GLKKPVL
+1468 GLRKSVPPSL
-1475 PATPKPQSAK
+1475 PKPQSATK
-1485 PSGTPISPA
+1485 LPGTPTSPVSTPSTAPA
-1494 PVPST
+1494 PSP
-1499 LPSASSALAGDQPS
+1499 LAGDQQPPS
-1513 STAFIPLISTR
+1513 AAFIPLISTR

-1539 GAITKGVV
+1539 GTITKGVV

-1597 FREAINKLENN
+1597 FREAINKLESN
-1608 LRELQICPATAGS
+1608 LRELQICPATASS

-1639 SDIVQR
+1639 SDIVRR